1 VVEDETAGDPCGPC
15 QWVRHSLRHL
25 KARLVGV
32 GVLISAVRIARLLK
46 QRKYSLKA
54 NRKAIARTHHPQRD
68 QQFR

>member
-15 QWVRHSLRHL
+15 QWARHHL
-25 KARLVGV
+25 KARLLGI

-54 NRKAIARTHHPQRD
+54 NRKAIARIQHPQRD